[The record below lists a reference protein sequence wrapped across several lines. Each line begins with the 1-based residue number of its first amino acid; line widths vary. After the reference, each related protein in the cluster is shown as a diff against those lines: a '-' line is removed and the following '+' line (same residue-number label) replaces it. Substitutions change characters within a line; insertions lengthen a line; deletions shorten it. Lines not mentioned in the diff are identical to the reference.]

1 MDFPEVYLN
10 QISEYSASLKSKNL
24 PLLSWDIHLQNISNI
39 TKFQEDLIYL
49 KKFNSSVEVESDILK
64 EYIENKAVLVITDL
78 DFNIEFVSSNMVEMT
93 GYQPREIIGNTPKMF
108 QGPETDQNVSKSIRD
123 RVSKSEK
130 FEYVI
135 TNYKKDSSLY
145 QCQIKG
151 YPVYDAKQNLI
162 KYIAVEQVA

>member
-1 MDFPEVYLN
+1 MDFQEVYLS
-10 QISEYSASLKSKNL
+10 QVSKYAASLKYKNL

-49 KKFNSSVEVESDILK
+49 KKFNSKVVVASDILK

-93 GYQPREIIGNTPKMF
+93 GYQPREVIGNTPKMF
-108 QGPETDQNVSKSIRD
+108 QGPETDQKISKSIRD
-123 RVSKSEK
+123 RVSKSEE

-135 TNYKKDSSLY
+135 INYKKDNSLY
-145 QCQIKG
+145 KCQIKG
-151 YPVYDAKQNLI
+151 YPVYDTKQNLI